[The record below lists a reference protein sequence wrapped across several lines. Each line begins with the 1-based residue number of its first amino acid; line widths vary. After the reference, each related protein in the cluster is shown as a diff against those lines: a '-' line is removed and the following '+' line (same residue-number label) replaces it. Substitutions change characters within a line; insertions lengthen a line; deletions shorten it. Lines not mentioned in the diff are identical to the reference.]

1 MMKQYHRIQV
11 AVDGSKE
18 ADLAFHQAVDVAIR
32 NDASLEILHVI
43 DTRSFQNVSSF
54 DSKMVEQVSADALK
68 KLKEYYQK
76 AQTAGVKEVHYA
88 VEFGSAKAI
97 IAHKFP
103 LKHRIDLIILGAT
116 GLNTMERMLIGSI
129 TDYVTRTAN
138 CDVLVCR
145 SHELDSEAK

>member
-1 MMKQYHRIQV
+1 MKQYHRIQV

>member
-1 MMKQYHRIQV
+1 MKQYHRIQV

-18 ADLAFHQAVDVAIR
+18 ADLAFHKAVDVAIR

-103 LKHRIDLIILGAT
+103 LKHRIDLIVLGAT